1 MNVVA
6 VFRTGEDHWQRERE
20 EDGRERPGEIAC
32 HGFCRGTIGQPGDE
46 EATTHVTEWGQA
58 GGEHKQ
64 TLDSRPC
71 SGLFHFQRG
80 EGPATRQG
88 INDTG
93 TNSRRFLIR
102 EYTSQSVYRENNRD
116 LSVRPGRSKT
126 V

>member
-58 GGEHKQ
+58 GGETQ
-64 TLDSRPC
+64 T
-71 SGLFHFQRG
+71 
-80 EGPATRQG
+80 
-88 INDTG
+88 DTG
-93 TNSRRFLIR
+93 LSPLFRTVSLSKGGRARYPSRD
-102 EYTSQSVYRENNRD
+102 Q
-116 LSVRPGRSKT
+116 
-126 V
+126 